1 MLSIV
6 LFLFSL
12 IIVLSLINQSNGV
25 LCPPPSTTP
34 CVCNTTSK
42 EIICR
47 GSYIKLDEV
56 FEELVKFI
64 PEEERD
70 FDSFYLNIR
79 GLTTLEANTFKGIRF
94 QTVFLSGSKLTYLHK
109 DAFLGTHSHI
119 KELFAFATNLS
130 IGDQQDYNL
139 FESISSLTNLQR
151 LVISGSNIK
160 HIPDRYDMIY
170 VRIMKQFYYQLNTQ
184 LVI

>member
-6 LFLFSL
+6 LFIFLFSL
-12 IIVLSLINQSNGV
+12 IIVLSIINESNGV
-25 LCPPPSTTP
+25 LCPPPSTIP
-34 CVCNTTSK
+34 CVCNATTK

-64 PEEERD
+64 PEKERD
-70 FDSFYLNIR
+70 FDSFYLNVR

-94 QTVFLSGSKLTYLHK
+94 ETVFLGGSKLTYLHK
-109 DAFLGTHSHI
+109 DAFLGTESHI

-130 IGDQQDYNL
+130 IGDTQEYNL

-151 LVISGSNIK
+151 LLISGSNIK

-170 VRIMKQFYYQLNTQ
+170 VHI
-184 LVI
+184 